1 MARIYSFTSWS
12 GNFIQSAQ
20 HSTLPFVFTCCIV
33 LFAAV
38 GGSAQC
44 NSTSTIGSNFNGTS
58 INGGNYLWFN
68 SHLTG
73 VSGYSSVPFTI
84 YYEGGTVTFTSN
96 GTPYTLP
103 VPKAAITFS
112 SAVTQAS
119 TFYNAA
125 TDTWET
131 QIPIGSANNDPSCRA
146 LPCRF
151 PPAAFPEGPTRLPGP
166 ENFIRIRRELLQ
178 YWQQWSAAV
187 YTSFST
193 NYNALG
199 VQVIDGNRQSGTPN
213 NYTNFVTGG
222 AAAAAAQLYRLQQ
235 RYPKRGAL

>member
-112 SAVTQAS
+112 STVTQAS

-131 QIPIGSANNDPSCRA
+131 QIPIGSANNDPFLSGFA
-146 LPCRF
+146 LQVPAGGF
-151 PPAAFPEGPTRLPGP
+151 PGGTNPVTWSGDFYTDQAGVATA
-166 ENFIRIRRELLQ
+166 
-178 YWQQWSAAV
+178 WQWSAAV

-199 VQVIDGNRQSGTPN
+199 VQVIDGGN
-213 NYTNFVTGG
+213 
-222 AAAAAAQLYRLQQ
+222 
-235 RYPKRGAL
+235 